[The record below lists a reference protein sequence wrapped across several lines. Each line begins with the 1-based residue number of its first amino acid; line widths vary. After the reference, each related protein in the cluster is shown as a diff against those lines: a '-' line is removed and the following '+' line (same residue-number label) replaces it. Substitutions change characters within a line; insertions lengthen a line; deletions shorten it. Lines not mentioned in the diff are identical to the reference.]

1 MSDTTNPAEIYKVYV
16 EVRVGPEQIG
26 SAFFYIRALNEEQ
39 AATFARMETE
49 SCALWDERIHDKH
62 MDVVDVSEISDGVHG
77 VPEGEAIRGLP
88 DPDEP
93 NADLLTL

>member
-1 MSDTTNPAEIYKVYV
+1 
-16 EVRVGPEQIG
+16 
-26 SAFFYIRALNEEQ
+26 
-39 AATFARMETE
+39 METE